1 MGTVL
6 MIAAFAVFA
15 GFMYWLTGQA
25 AAERAL
31 DLVEDTTSAMVD
43 EYASA
48 IPVGAADIM
57 LDASPYANQMV
68 RLAPQTVASALGQQ
82 GFWLDLPAGPFLVSL
97 SDELR
102 AAGVTA
108 PVGSTV
114 RVTGTVTVMS
124 PEVATAWF
132 SAGRISEGDRLAAEF
147 AVHYLAA
154 AEVEVSAPAPAP
166 GAGA

>member
-1 MGTVL
+1 
-6 MIAAFAVFA
+6 
-15 GFMYWLTGQA
+15 
-25 AAERAL
+25 
-31 DLVEDTTSAMVD
+31 
-43 EYASA
+43 
-48 IPVGAADIM
+48 
-57 LDASPYANQMV
+57 
-68 RLAPQTVASALGQQ
+68 LGQQ